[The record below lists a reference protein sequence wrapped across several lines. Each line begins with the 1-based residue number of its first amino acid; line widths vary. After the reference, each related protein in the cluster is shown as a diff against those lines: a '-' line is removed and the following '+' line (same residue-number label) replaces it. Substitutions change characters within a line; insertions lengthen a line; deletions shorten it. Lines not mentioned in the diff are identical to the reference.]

1 MQDGPPTMDRA
12 LRSRMSPWAR
22 GEVLCRS
29 ASAGTGTEPP
39 RRKGFTWL
47 ERWAKVEQAE
57 SKGTKAGRWGPCV
70 KGLELLTSWLNSEL
84 SLGRRGGRGAHVINF
99 HVQRFFYLIL
109 QEKGN

>member
-1 MQDGPPTMDRA
+1 MQDGLPTMDRA

-57 SKGTKAGRWGPCV
+57 SKAPK
-70 KGLELLTSWLNSEL
+70 LED
-84 SLGRRGGRGAHVINF
+84 GGHV
-99 HVQRFFYLIL
+99 
-109 QEKGN
+109 